1 MKSLKTKILALLLS
15 MMMVFGIAGP
25 VFAGNLNVKNTSS
38 VKSTASIAIKSPST
52 QTKILNAVKKSS
64 AFMLK
69 NISNPTTGSDKGKDW
84 QVFAVNRSS
93 ANIDGLDDWNQK
105 YVDSFSDMSVLKYPS
120 DYARAILVLSSI
132 GKDVTNFN
140 SINLIEKM
148 LENKGSVLS
157 YTSNAIYA
165 LLALDS
171 KDYLIP
177 ESCSITKD
185 DIINYIVSQKVNE
198 NGEFVG
204 SYEDSGQTVEYV
216 DLDTTYMAIQ
226 SLAPYYGTK
235 NEAKEFIDK
244 AIGSIN
250 KNQGKSG
257 AIATFGTDNASTTA
271 QALLAIVALDK
282 DVNNY
287 KIGTKTLV
295 DGLLSL
301 YDEKSGGFKY
311 YGSVDLDFSTPQAT
325 YALAGYL
332 RQQQGING
340 IYDFNNDKDI
350 TYPPIATKLTLS
362 KSSVYFTK
370 AGATYKIGISSLL
383 PNGSINEFT
392 FKSSNT
398 SIATVNSTG
407 TVTAKNNGKATITV
421 SCADGSN
428 VSAKLSVTVVISPK
442 TVKAAGGHKY
452 AKISYSKVSGAT
464 KYVIYKYNG
473 KSYAKYATTTKTSF
487 TDKKVTSGKNYY
499 YKVRAYN
506 GGYYSGYSKAVKAA
520 VKVGI
525 PTKVKAKA
533 GKKKVT
539 VTFKKVKYAKKY
551 EIYKKSGK
559 KYKKIATVKKNKYV
573 DKKVKKNKK
582 YYYRVRAVKDSS
594 NKSNFAKTV
603 KSNKVK

>member
-1 MKSLKTKILALLLS
+1 MKSFKTKILAVLLS
-15 MMMVFGIAGP
+15 LMMVFGIASP
-25 VFAGNLNVKNTSS
+25 AFAGTLNAKSTSSVKNTSS
-38 VKSTASIAIKSPST
+38 VTIKTPST

-64 AFMLK
+64 EFMLK
-69 NISNPTTGSDKGKDW
+69 NISNPTTGSQNGKDW
-84 QVFAVNRSS
+84 QVFAVNRSIINLS
-93 ANIDGLDDWNQK
+93 GLNDWNKK

-120 DYARAILVLSSI
+120 DYARAILVLSSM
-132 GKDVTNFN
+132 GKDVTDFN
-140 SINLIEKM
+140 STNLIEKM
-148 LENKGSVLS
+148 LESKDNVLS
-157 YTSNAIYA
+157 NTSNAIYA
-165 LLALDS
+165 LLALDC

-204 SYEDSGQTVEYV
+204 SYEDNGQTIEYV

-226 SLAPYYGTK
+226 ALAPYYGTK
-235 NEAKEFIDK
+235 NEAKEFVNK
-244 AIGSIN
+244 SLVSIN

-257 AIATFGTDNASTTA
+257 VIATFGTDNASTTA
-271 QALLAIVALDK
+271 QALLAVVALDK

-287 KIGTKTLV
+287 KIGTKTLI

-332 RQQQGING
+332 RHQQGING

-350 TYPPIATKLTLS
+350 TYPPMTTKLTLN

-383 PNGSINEFT
+383 PNGAINEFT
-392 FKSSNT
+392 FKSSNN

-407 TVTAKNNGKATITV
+407 TVTAKNNGKTTITV
-421 SCADGSN
+421 SSADGSN
-428 VSAKLSVTVVISPK
+428 VSAKLTVTVVISPK
-442 TVKAAGGHKY
+442 TVKASGGHKY
-452 AKISYSKVSGAT
+452 AKVAYSKVSGAT

-473 KSYAKYATTTKTSF
+473 KSYVKYATTTKTSF
-487 TDKKVTSGKNYY
+487 TDEKVTSGKNYY

-525 PTKVKAKA
+525 PTKVKAKS

-582 YYYRVRAVKDSS
+582 YYYKVRAVKDSS
-594 NKSNFAKTV
+594 NKSNFSKTV
-603 KSNKVK
+603 KSGKVK